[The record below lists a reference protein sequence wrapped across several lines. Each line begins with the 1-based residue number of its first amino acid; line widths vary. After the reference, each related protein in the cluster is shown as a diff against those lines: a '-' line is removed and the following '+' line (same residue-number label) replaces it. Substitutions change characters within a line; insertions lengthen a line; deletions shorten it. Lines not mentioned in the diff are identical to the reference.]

1 MKRSYSFEWYPTK
14 DTKYGKTPIHRT
26 CTILLS
32 NPLGETEIDAKAALA
47 IFMRSFGNLRKNTI
61 VKIKEFGENGQIGE
75 DIVPS
80 DVEGAIIPE
89 RKALV

>member
-1 MKRSYSFEWYPTK
+1 MKRSYSFEWYLTK
-14 DTKYGKTPIHRT
+14 DAKYGKTPLHRT
-26 CTILLS
+26 TTILLS

-47 IFMRSFGNLRKNTI
+47 IFMRTFGNLRKNTI

-75 DIVPS
+75 DITPS
-80 DVEGAIIPE
+80 DAGSAIIPE